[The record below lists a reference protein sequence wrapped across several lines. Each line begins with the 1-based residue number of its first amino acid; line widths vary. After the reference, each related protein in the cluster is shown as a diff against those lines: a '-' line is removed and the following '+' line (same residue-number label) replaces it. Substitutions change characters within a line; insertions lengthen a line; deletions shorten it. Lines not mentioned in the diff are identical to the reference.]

1 VAKNA
6 DMSWENPWYR
16 FSHQNQSIET
26 DWNCNIC
33 NLSMVG
39 FPASPLYPHWSIDE
53 GSTMLNNAK
62 KTQVRLDSRTKLL
75 NPKFYE
81 ARRHGDEGFYEVPSM
96 LWMVNNS
103 KNNYNM

>member
-1 VAKNA
+1 MGKSHGT
-6 DMSWENPWYR
+6 DFPIKTNPLKP
-16 FSHQNQSIET
+16 IET
-26 DWNCNIC
+26 VTIC